1 MSDIE
6 VSLIETSSNDIEIVV
21 TEDATREVVVEGI
34 QGPPGPQ
41 GKSAYQVAVDNDF
54 IGSQQ
59 DWLDSL
65 IGNASDLVLTKTE
78 SEIVELTVDFSNRL
92 EVGVSLQSVVS
103 VSASPAGLVVTNP
116 TIQGNQV
123 VFQTSGGVALQGY
136 RIDISVNASAAPNP
150 RTGSVLL
157 LITD

>member
-6 VSLIETSSNDIEIVV
+6 IVI
-21 TEDATREVVVEGI
+21 TEDAAREVIFEGI
-34 QGPPGPQ
+34 QGPPGAQ
-41 GKSAYQVAVDNDF
+41 GKSAYQVAVENGF
-54 IGSQQ
+54 VGTQQ
-59 DWLDSL
+59 DWVESL
-65 IGNASDLVLTKTE
+65 TGNASELVLTKTA
-78 SEIVELTVDFSNRL
+78 SEVVELTVDFSNRL
-92 EVGVSLQSVVS
+92 EAGVTLESVVS
-103 VSASPAGLVVTNP
+103 VTAYPAGLVITNP

-136 RIDISVNASAAPNP
+136 RIDISVTASAAPNP